1 MRLGIIG
8 AGYIGRALA
17 RHGVANGHEVL
28 VSNSRGPDTL
38 HSIAGAL
45 GCQVGT
51 PTDAAAFGEVL
62 LVAIPFK
69 NIHALPVEPFA
80 GKTVLDANNYYPARD
95 GRIPELDARQ
105 TTTSEML
112 ARHLSRSRVVKA
124 FNAILAEDL
133 ENGGRPPG
141 TPGRRA
147 LPLAGD
153 DAESR
158 RVAARLVDQFGFDP
172 VDVGPLSEGWRFERG
187 KPGYCLPLDVEGLH
201 EALAAAQRDVDL
213 PTGSWRKR

>member
-1 MRLGIIG
+1 MRLGILG

-17 RHGVANGHEVL
+17 RHGVANGHEVM

-38 HSIAGAL
+38 HSVAGAL
-45 GCQVGT
+45 RCQVGT
-51 PTDAAAFGEVL
+51 PVEAADFGVVV
-62 LVAIPFK
+62 LVAVPFK
-69 NIHALPVEPFA
+69 NYRTLPVEPLA
-80 GKTVLDANNYYPARD
+80 GKTVLDANNYYPVRD

-112 ARHLSRSRVVKA
+112 AHHLSRSRVVKA

-133 ENGGRPPG
+133 EKDGLPPG

-153 DAESR
+153 DLESR
-158 RVAARLVDQFGFDP
+158 QVAARLVNQFGFDP
-172 VDVGPLSEGWRFERG
+172 VDVGPLFEGWRFERG
-187 KPGYCLPLDVEGLH
+187 KPGYCLPLDVVGWR